1 MVNNVHY
8 ILPFLVCAFKCDI
21 VFFWSWQECVSSTFA
36 RTTLT
41 NGIIVS
47 FQYIYFPLAFL
58 FTGIHECNKHH
69 HTTECQCFSSDMQD
83 FANLWP
89 LFILLQVHCDKNAH
103 FNVRLSAMRRM
114 WLFISSNFSSTWNS
128 IRLLGLTSSFSVS
141 INLMNDI
148 ELVVQLPLM
157 IGEHKTTCSW
167 SYTLYLQRTQLS
179 RWI

>member
-1 MVNNVHY
+1 MNSETQNNYSAMVNNVHY

-89 LFILLQVHCDKNAH
+89 LFIVLQATATRMPTSMSGSVLWEECGCS
-103 FNVRLSAMRRM
+103 SAVTSAPLEIPSVFLD
-114 WLFISSNFSSTWNS
+114 WPHLF
-128 IRLLGLTSSFSVS
+128 RSV
-141 INLMNDI
+141 
-148 ELVVQLPLM
+148 
-157 IGEHKTTCSW
+157 
-167 SYTLYLQRTQLS
+167 
-179 RWI
+179 